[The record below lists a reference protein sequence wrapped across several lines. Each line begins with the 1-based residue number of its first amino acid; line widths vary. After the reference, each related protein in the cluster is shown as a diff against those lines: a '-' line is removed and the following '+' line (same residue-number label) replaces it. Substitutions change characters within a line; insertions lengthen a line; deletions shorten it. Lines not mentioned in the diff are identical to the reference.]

1 VAGRFVGRVLELG
14 VASDALAAA
23 AAGRGSVLSITGEG
37 GIGKSRLAEEIAA
50 RAEARGMAVVWAAG
64 WPGAGAE
71 AYWPWPEIVAAV
83 QGGDDAWP
91 APGTEADS
99 ERFGRFRSVTRLLQ
113 RRAAERPL
121 VIVLD
126 DTHTVDAD
134 GLLLTRFV
142 ARSAATQRLLL
153 VLPHRTSPDV
163 GAPALELL
171 GAIGREGT
179 VVRLHGLGRDEVR
192 DLVAATGEAV
202 QPGVVHRV
210 QELTAGNPF
219 LVEQVLDSG
228 LHRRDRSLPD
238 AARRLLDA
246 QLDALDASTQA
257 VLEAAAVLGPG
268 ASSSEVAAVGAADPV
283 AVDRA
288 RRAAVDAGLV
298 EAERAAVLVFTHE
311 LARDAV
317 LARLGSDRLAAL
329 HRSCLAALAGDD
341 GSPDR
346 AVRRARHAL
355 ALSRCVATETPAA
368 VGTVRDSARV
378 LRTGAPELAVELLRD
393 ALVVH
398 EPVGL
403 RPSPMLLVELGEA
416 ELATGRLNDARLH
429 FRAAVAAADA
439 TGDHLTYGRGAIG
452 LGGVW
457 VREHRGS
464 EDRRAYDAIVDRAL
478 ELLGD
483 DDSTEAASLAAM
495 LRLRRAAERAAAGI
509 GPVGDALAAVD
520 DVRALDDPAALARAL
535 SLVHHVMLGP
545 EHADARGAV
554 AIELLDVARAT
565 GDELQVLMGMMWA
578 TADAL
583 LAGLPADRELAELR
597 ERADALAMQAILF
610 VTDAIDVMRLM
621 RAGDLDAAER
631 AAHACLERG
640 TEVGDADASTYFGAH
655 VLALHWYRGTAVE
668 LLDVAQE
675 LSASTAM
682 AAESRVF
689 SAVVAALAAET
700 GDVDRAQRAL
710 ALVGRGRLAAIP
722 PDSTWMSTMFALVEA
737 AVFLDD
743 AGLADEVYAL
753 LLPFRG
759 LPMLGS
765 LAVCC
770 LGPTERALG
779 LAARVAGRV
788 DDAIAHLEA
797 AVPAVQTLG
806 NRPVAAITRAEL
818 AETLLVRRAAGD
830 LDRASVLLA
839 QAVEEG
845 ERLAL
850 DTRVRRWTHLC
861 ELAADP
867 ARPAEPVVARCE
879 RDALRWEL
887 TVGRERATVRHTVG
901 MEYLAALLA
910 APRTEVAA
918 GALAGI
924 HITSAAQEIYDSSAL
939 ADLRR
944 RMAQLED
951 DLDRA
956 TIAGHDDDAR
966 ALQRE
971 LDDIV
976 AVARA
981 ATGKGGRSRLFDDAT
996 ERARTSVQKAIRR
1009 AIANIARDA
1018 PGLAAAL
1025 DASVHTGYWCRYEP
1039 RAGAPE
1045 CWAVRAG

>member
-1 VAGRFVGRVLELG
+1 MAGRFVGRVLELG

-50 RAEARGMAVVWAAG
+50 RAEARSMAVVWAAG

-83 QGGDDAWP
+83 QGDEAAWP

-113 RRAAERPL
+113 QRAAERPL

-142 ARSAATQRLLL
+142 ARSTANHRLLL

-163 GAPALELL
+163 GAPGLELL
-171 GAIGREGT
+171 GEIGREGT
-179 VVRLHGLGRDEVR
+179 IVRLHGLGRDEVR
-192 DLVAATGEAV
+192 DLVAATGEPV
-202 QPGVVHRV
+202 QPSVVHRV

-246 QLDALDASTQA
+246 QLDALDPPAQA

-268 ASSSEVAAVGAADPV
+268 ASPAEIAAVGAADPV

-298 EAERAAVLVFTHE
+298 EPEHELVLSFTHD

-317 LARLGSDRLAAL
+317 LARLGSARLAAL
-329 HRSCLAALAGDD
+329 HRSCLTALAGDD

-355 ALSRCVATETPAA
+355 ALARCVAAETPGA
-368 VGTVRDSARV
+368 VDIVRDSARV
-378 LRTGAPELAVELLRD
+378 LRTGAPEVAVELLRD
-393 ALVVH
+393 ALAAH

-403 RPSPMLLVELGEA
+403 QPSPTLLVELGEA
-416 ELATGRLNDARLH
+416 ELATGRLTDARLH

-439 TGDHLTYGRGAIG
+439 AGERHTYARAAIG

-457 VREHRGS
+457 VREHRSS
-464 EDRRAYDAIVDRAL
+464 EARRAYDAIVDRAL
-478 ELLGD
+478 DLLDGD
-483 DDSTEAASLAAM
+483 DTDEAASLTAM
-495 LRLRRAAERAAAGI
+495 LRLRRAAERTAAGT
-509 GPVGDALAAVD
+509 GPIGDALDALGA
-520 DVRALDDPAALARAL
+520 VRALDDPAALARAL

-545 EHADARGAV
+545 EHAAARVAV
-554 AIELLDVARAT
+554 ATELLDVARAA

-631 AAHACLERG
+631 AAHVCLERG

-668 LLDVAQE
+668 LLDIAQE
-675 LSASTAM
+675 LSASTSM
-682 AAESRVF
+682 AAETRVF
-689 SAVVAALAAET
+689 SAVVAALAAES

-710 ALVGRGRLAAIP
+710 AAVGRGRLAAIP
-722 PDSTWMSTMFALVEA
+722 PDSTWMSTMFAVVEA
-737 AVFLDD
+737 AVSLGDVV
-743 AGLADEVYAL
+743 LAEEVYAL
-753 LLPFRG
+753 LLPFRD
-759 LPMLGS
+759 LPMMGS
-765 LAVCC
+765 LSVCC

-779 LAARVAGRV
+779 LAARVAGRA
-788 DDAIAHLEA
+788 DDAVAHLELAVEA
-797 AVPAVQTLG
+797 AQALG
-806 NRPVAAITRAEL
+806 NRPVTAITRAEL
-818 AETLLVRRAAGD
+818 AETLLARRAPGD
-830 LDRASVLLA
+830 LDRAASLLA
-839 QAVEEG
+839 
-845 ERLAL
+845 LAL
-850 DTRVRRWTHLC
+850 VDGLDIRVRRWTHLR
-861 ELAADP
+861 ERA
-867 ARPAEPVVARCE
+867 ARPAEPTVARCE

-887 TVGRERATVRHTVG
+887 TTDRERATVRHTVG
-901 MEYLAALLA
+901 MDYLATLLA
-910 APRTEVAA
+910 TPRTEVAA

-924 HITSAAQEIYDSSAL
+924 HITSGAQKVYDSAAL

-944 RMAQLED
+944 RMTQLED

-956 TIAGHDDDAR
+956 TVAGRDDDAR

-1009 AIANIARDA
+1009 AIANIGRDA

-1039 RAGAPE
+1039 RGGAPE
-1045 CWAVRAG
+1045 RWLVRKE

>member
-1 VAGRFVGRVLELG
+1 VGRVLELG

-37 GIGKSRLAEEIAA
+37 GIGKSRLAEEIAV

-83 QGGDDAWP
+83 QGDDDGWP
-91 APGTEADS
+91 APGAEADS

-113 RRAAERPL
+113 QRAAERPL

-142 ARSAATQRLLL
+142 ARSTAKHRMLL

-171 GAIGREGT
+171 GEIGREGA

-192 DLVAATGEAV
+192 DLVAATGEPV
-202 QPGVVHRV
+202 QPSVVHRV

-246 QLDALDASTQA
+246 QLGALDPSTQA

-268 ASSSEVAAVGAADPV
+268 ASPSEVAAVGAADPV
-283 AVDRA
+283 AVERA
-288 RRAAVDAGLV
+288 RRAGVDAGLV
-298 EAERAAVLVFTHE
+298 EPERGAVLAFTHE

-317 LARLGSDRLAAL
+317 LARLGSERMAAL
-329 HRSCLAALAGDD
+329 HRSCLTALAGDD

-355 ALSRCVATETPAA
+355 ALARCVADETAGA
-368 VGTVRDSARV
+368 VEIVRTSAV
-378 LRTGAPELAVELLRD
+378 ALRTGAPELAVELLRD
-393 ALVVH
+393 ALAAH
-398 EPVGL
+398 EPVGV
-403 RPSPMLLVELGEA
+403 RPSPTLLVELGEA
-416 ELATGRLNDARLH
+416 ELATGRLTDARLH

-439 TGDHLTYGRGAIG
+439 LGDRHTYARAAIG

-464 EDRRAYDAIVDRAL
+464 EDRRAYHEIVDRAL
-478 ELLGD
+478 ELLAGD
-483 DDSTEAASLAAM
+483 ESAEAASLTAM
-495 LRLRRAAERAAAGI
+495 LRLRRATEHTAAGT
-509 GPVGDALAAVD
+509 GPMGDALAALD
-520 DVRALDDPAALARAL
+520 EVRRLDDPAALARGL

-545 EHADARGAV
+545 EHAAARDAV
-554 AIELLDVARAT
+554 AAELLDVARAS

-583 LAGLPADRELAELR
+583 LAGQPADRELAELR
-597 ERADALAMQAILF
+597 ERADALGMQAILF

-655 VLALHWYRGTAVE
+655 LLALHWYRGTAVE
-668 LLDVAQE
+668 LLDVAEE

-689 SAVVAALAAET
+689 SAVVAALAAES

-710 ALVGRGRLAAIP
+710 ARVGRGRLADIP

-743 AGLADEVYAL
+743 ARLADEVGAL
-753 LLPFRG
+753 LEPYRD
-759 LPMLGS
+759 LPMMGS

-779 LAARVAGRV
+779 LAARVVGRA
-788 DDAIAHLEA
+788 DDAIAYLER
-797 AVPAVQTLG
+797 AVEAVQALG
-806 NRPVAAITRAEL
+806 NCPVAAITRAEL
-818 AETLLVRRAAGD
+818 AETLLGRDAPGDRERAGA
-830 LDRASVLLA
+830 LLVHA
-839 QAVEEG
+839 ITEG
-845 ERLAL
+845 ERAGLE
-850 DTRVRRWTHLC
+850 TRVRRWAHQR
-861 ELAADP
+861 ERAAG
-867 ARPAEPVVARCE
+867 PAEPVVARCE

-887 TVGRERATVRHTVG
+887 TTDCERATVRHTVG
-901 MEYLAALLA
+901 MEYLATLLA
-910 APRTEVAA
+910 TPRTEVPAGSLAGVHITA
-918 GALAGI
+918 GA
-924 HITSAAQEIYDSSAL
+924 QEVYDSAAL

-944 RMAQLED
+944 RMTQLED

-956 TIAGHDDDAR
+956 TVAGR
-966 ALQRE
+966 ADEVRTLQRE

-1009 AIANIARDA
+1009 AIANVGRDA
-1018 PGLAAAL
+1018 PKLATAL
-1025 DASVHTGYWCRYEP
+1025 EASVHTGYWCRYEP

-1045 CWAVRAG
+1045 RWVVRRD